1 MKVAV
6 TGATGF
12 VGSRL
17 VPCLVEAGHSVLVL
31 SRSPHKAQTLFA
43 PQGAAVTVV
52 GYQPTQ
58 AGDWQQSLG
67 GCGGVINLAGD
78 PIADSRWTT
87 AKKQQILQSRLL
99 GTQRL
104 VEAIAQASPHPP
116 VLVSAS
122 AIGFYG
128 SSETAT
134 FHETSASGSDFLA
147 EVCRGWEQAAEA
159 ATAQGIRVALV
170 RIGIVVGPGGGAIEK
185 MLLPFRL
192 FGGGPLGT
200 GQQWFSWIH
209 RDDLVQLLMRALTD
223 DQWEGVYN
231 GTAPNPVRM
240 QELCEVLGR
249 VIRRPSWLPVPEF
262 ALELLL
268 GEGAQVVLQG
278 QQVLPT
284 RTLSTGFEFQYPQ
297 LEQALGQFLQP

>member
-17 VPCLVEAGHSVLVL
+17 VPCLLDAGHSVLVL
-31 SRSPHKAQTLFA
+31 SRNPQKAKLLFSTF
-43 PQGAAVTVV
+43 GSAVETIA
-52 GYQPTQ
+52 YQPTE
-58 AGDWQQSLG
+58 AGDWQKALQ

-78 PIADSRWTT
+78 PIADTRWTA
-87 AKKQQILQSRLL
+87 AKKNSILQSRVL

-104 VEAIAQASPHPP
+104 VEAIAQANPQPP

-128 SSETAT
+128 TSETDT
-134 FHETSASGSDFLA
+134 FHETSVAGSDFLA
-147 EVCRGWEQAAEA
+147 EVCCGWEAAAQAAEA
-159 ATAQGIRVALV
+159 YNTRVAIV
-170 RIGIVVGPGGGAIEK
+170 RIGIVVGPDGGAIGK
-185 MLLPFRL
+185 MLPPFRL

-200 GQQWFSWIH
+200 GEQWFSWIH
-209 RDDLVQLLMRALTD
+209 RDDLVQLLIQALTD
-223 DQWEGVYN
+223 DQFQGAYN
-231 GTAPNPVRM
+231 GTAPEPVRM
-240 QELCEVLGR
+240 KELCSVLGQ
-249 VIRRPSWLPVPEF
+249 VINRPSWLPVPEF

-268 GEGAQVVLQG
+268 GEGAKVVLEG

-284 RTLSTGFEFQYPQ
+284 RTLSTGFKFQYPT
-297 LEQALGQFLQP
+297 LDRALRQFLS